1 MFEGLV
7 SFLEQTVFGL
17 INQKE
22 ESGLAQARGILQML
36 LFFADKKPGMTRVL
50 LGDALLQED
59 DRLQ

>member
-22 ESGLAQARGILQML
+22 ESGLAQASGILQML